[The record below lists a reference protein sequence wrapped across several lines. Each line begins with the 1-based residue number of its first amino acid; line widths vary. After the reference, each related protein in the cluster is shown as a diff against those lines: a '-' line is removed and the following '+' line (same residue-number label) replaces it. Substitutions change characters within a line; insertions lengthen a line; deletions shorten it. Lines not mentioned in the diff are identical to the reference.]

1 VAWRLM
7 RIVCAGALVAVFG
20 GCSRTEV
27 ERTEWTVMGTVAAV
41 QWKGEA
47 TPGVRKSV
55 EAAKDT
61 FAQVETLLNAH
72 AADSEI
78 TMLAN
83 ASDEEVLSRCT
94 PLVRPCYEAAFRL
107 RDATGGLFNPRWRGK
122 GTLDLGAIAKGFAV
136 DLAAQRVKGL
146 CGGSELLLDLGG
158 NLRCV
163 SGTWETGV
171 ADPERTDEV
180 ESQTFTLGPGMAC
193 ATSAEYFRGHHIKDG
208 RTGADAASGVA
219 SVTVVHRDSA
229 MAADGLST
237 VMFLMGRENG
247 EAFLRS
253 RHLTARA
260 IWISPENE
268 RKRQ

>member
-1 VAWRLM
+1 M
-7 RIVCAGALVAVFG
+7 RIVCAGVAAAVFG
-20 GCSRTEV
+20 GCARTPV

-41 QWKGEA
+41 QWKGES
-47 TPGVRKSV
+47 TPGVQACI
-55 EAAKDT
+55 AATKET

-78 TMLAN
+78 SRLAK
-83 ASDEEVLSRCT
+83 ASDAEVLSRCT

-107 RDATGGLFNPRWRGK
+107 RDETGGLFNPRWRGRD
-122 GTLDLGAIAKGFAV
+122 TLDLGAIAKGFAV
-136 DLAAQRVKGL
+136 DLAAQRVKAR

-171 ADPERTDEV
+171 TDPDRTDEV
-180 ESQTFTLGPGMAC
+180 EPQTFTLGPGMAC
-193 ATSAEYFRGHHIKDG
+193 ATSAEYYRGHHIKDG

-219 SVTVVHRDSA
+219 SVTVVHPDSA
-229 MAADGLST
+229 TTADGLST
-237 VMFLMGRENG
+237 VLFLMGREKG

-253 RHLTARA
+253 RYPAAKA
-260 IWISPENE
+260 IWISQEKE
-268 RKRQ
+268 RKLQ